1 MVTHKRTPLE
11 AFNNAF
17 GEGVAEWLRE
27 IAEEHL
33 TDDELAILSD
43 KNATREE
50 HEAVGYTVTR
60 ELLTNG
66 KILLTVY
73 RKKTLN
79 VTAQPTEAR
88 ELFAIGTFKV
98 KSDMSWELVSERRG
112 KEMIDDS
119 DRSY

>member
-1 MVTHKRTPLE
+1 MATTKTPIE

-17 GEGVAEWLRE
+17 GEGVAQWLQE

-33 TDDELAILSD
+33 TDEELAILSD
-43 KNATREE
+43 KNATRED

-60 ELLTNG
+60 ELLANG

-88 ELFAIGTFKV
+88 ELFAVGTFKV
-98 KSDMSWELVSERRG
+98 QSDMSWKLVTERRG
-112 KEMIDDS
+112 KEIIEDDS
-119 DRSY
+119 DRTY